1 MCKKIQ
7 SESRNS
13 GKDCLKR
20 RNFYF
25 LASLDEINMGKRF
38 KCFILKNFILLKAS
52 NSNLKLV
59 KLNQWKYET
68 LYLK

>member
-25 LASLDEINMGKRF
+25 LASFDEIKMGKWF
-38 KCFILKNFILLKAS
+38 KYFILKDFILLRAS

-68 LYLK
+68 I